1 MQNTG
6 LSYENKSHNILL
18 HGVIALHLPLI
29 LLQSQ
34 FSLTLNNDKAT
45 TITQNITVHLEK
57 STIISLIST

>member
-1 MQNTG
+1 MKISLHG
-6 LSYENKSHNILL
+6 L

-29 LLQSQ
+29 LLQGQ